1 MSNLYGF
8 NYEAGKGLQVRI
20 DKEELAELMEDDRKE
35 NARLEDLDYQQE
47 CQESRTFE
55 EQEKFDS
62 GMCESDFM

>member
-1 MSNLYGF
+1 MNLYDF
-8 NYEAGKGLQVRI
+8 QYKKDVGLLVRI
-20 DKEELAELMEDDRKE
+20 DKEELAELMKDDQKE